1 MIGLGFGLGAGQS
14 AQALMPQQQAPAAP
28 FTWGS
33 GGRMVTPEQAAAER
47 ARAQEMMAI
56 DYSPIQSPWQGVAR
70 VLGNVLGAVD
80 YRDTK
85 KAQGRTAEANAE
97 MMRTLSGAPGGPD
110 GSSPPSGP
118 NYAAAQAVLGNKF
131 ADPATRAIA
140 ENIVK
145 QQQAR
150 EMKEFEAD
158 LKQRYPEIPSTVRMG
173 MLGGLSQAESARRA
187 FEATTDPE
195 IVAPTPDGGVY
206 IGPRS
211 GLAAAFGGAPMGGA
225 QPSGPQA
232 GQVVDG
238 FQFRGGDPN
247 DRNNWVKVDSNNP
260 NDPAENIAA
269 TSSASKTI
277 TRAEAEIIRAAG
289 VDLERYLQTHGIKVI
304 N

>member
-1 MIGLGFGLGAGQS
+1 MIGLGFGLGAGQA
-14 AQALMPQQQAPAAP
+14 AQSLMPQQQAPASP
-28 FTWGS
+28 FTWGA
-33 GGRMVTPEQAAAER
+33 GGQMITPDQAESR
-47 ARAQEMMAI
+47 LARAYDMMAL
-56 DYSPIQSPWQGVAR
+56 DSSPVYSPWQGLAR
-70 VLGNVLGAVD
+70 VLNSATGAFEARNV
-80 YRDTK
+80 K

-97 MMRTLSGAPGGPD
+97 MMRILSGASGGPD

-118 NYAAAQAVLGNKF
+118 NFAAAQAVLGNKF

-173 MLGGLSQAESARRA
+173 MLGGLSQEESARRA

-211 GLAAAFGGAPMGGA
+211 GLGAAFGGAPMGGA

-238 FQFRGGDPN
+238 FQFRGGNPN

-269 TSSASKTI
+269 TSSASKTM
-277 TRAEAEIIRAAG
+277 TRAEAEMIRAAG